1 MLRLSTFQWLD
12 SAYFGISSVADII
25 TAIVLVKTL
34 RSSRTGFK
42 KYVIRN
48 KATYMYPWL
57 MGVPRTDTMLE
68 RLILYTINTGL
79 LTG

>member
-42 KYVIRN
+42 KYVIGN
-48 KATYMYPWL
+48 GAAYMYPWL
-57 MGVPRTDTMLE
+57 MAVPRTDTMLE